1 MLKSLDTEVTEDTE
15 DTEDT
20 KEIFSIVTPIT
31 RHSSLGLRV
40 IPHPS
45 SFERNVSSALPP

>member
-1 MLKSLDTEVTEDTE
+1 LSRALLKSLDTEVTE

-31 RHSSLGLRV
+31 RHSSLG
-40 IPHPS
+40 
-45 SFERNVSSALPP
+45 